1 MSMGH
6 FLHFLIPRIV
16 QLGLNLLSNGSFAL
30 QSKAFRLFGCL
41 KATIGGLGNI
51 SNIFLSLV
59 SVLQCFV
66 KMFEILGSLGLNVI
80 TKMTL
85 SLGFLMTFFK
95 ASSLVMPFAFVIA
108 AFFCKFTLHY
118 NFRFLIAVSIS

>member
-16 QLGLNLLSNGSFAL
+16 RLGLNLLSNGSFAL

-51 SNIFLSLV
+51 SNIFPAFTGV
-59 SVLQCFV
+59 TRLQFIPSTEQEPSKYLYECSTSRYV
-66 KMFEILGSLGLNVI
+66 RLNGLNV
-80 TKMTL
+80 L
-85 SLGFLMTFFK
+85 HVHGPYFF
-95 ASSLVMPFAFVIA
+95 AP
-108 AFFCKFTLHY
+108 
-118 NFRFLIAVSIS
+118 